1 MSAIIHGKNLD
12 KAPLIFHKGSGL
24 YHNIKDDV
32 ECFGATFQCCSTGL
46 SAAVQSCPS
55 KPTKDTNVG
64 QTDGVPLYFSRSP
77 SKCIDMLVGIVD
89 RGHDAGNR
97 SIKVAFAGRK
107 RAGRWLLRLLPR
119 KFRAQRAAPNLY
131 HVLGRRATA
140 RELEVPSLEEAR
152 TFVAYVIP
160 REEAIIAD
168 CLDHLPWS
176 ALAGSIHR
184 GLKDM
189 GESYAQ
195 PYLAAYREPLT
206 RTLAKAIS
214 EH

>member
-1 MSAIIHGKNLD
+1 MDPRVCVS
-12 KAPLIFHKGSGL
+12 
-24 YHNIKDDV
+24 V
-32 ECFGATFQCCSTGL
+32 TEATMVHFSSTGL

-131 HVLGRRATA
+131 HVLGRRAYEVDFPYRERLSDSTANPSTA

-152 TFVAYVIP
+152 TFVAYVTP

-176 ALAGSIHR
+176 ALAWSIHR
-184 GLKDM
+184 GLRDIV
-189 GESYAQ
+189 ESYAQ
-195 PYLAAYREPLT
+195 PYLAAYREPLA